1 MTTPYARQHID
12 EVDLRAVAAVLAS
25 DYLTQGPAVEA
36 FERAVAQFAGAGH
49 AVATNSATSA
59 LHVAMLALEV
69 GPGDVVWTS
78 PNSFVASA
86 NCARYCGAGVDFVDI
101 DPQTYNMSP
110 AALATKLTVAERAG
124 RLPKVVV
131 PVHFGGQSCEMA
143 PMRELAERYGFAI
156 VADASHAIGGTYQGR
171 PVGSARDADITVFS
185 FHPVKIITSGEGG
198 MLVTDDAAL
207 AERARLMRSHGV
219 TRDARAIAP
228 DAEPWEYEQHA
239 LGFNYR
245 LTDIQAALGTA
256 QLGRIAGFIDRRHA
270 IARFYDE
277 ALRETPYLTPVQHPD
292 VRSAY
297 HLYPIR
303 VPFGQRRRVYDVLH
317 RAGVLVNVHYIPIHT
332 QPYYRALGFR
342 RGDFPNAEHY
352 YAEALSLPMFVDLTD
367 AQAGRVVDVLCDR
380 LTLTKDIA

>member
-1 MTTPYARQHID
+1 MTIPYARQHID
-12 EVDLRAVAAVLAS
+12 EIDLRAVAAVLQS
-25 DYLTQGPAVEA
+25 DYLTQGPAVEV
-36 FERAVAQFAGAGH
+36 FERAVADVAGAGY

-59 LHVAMLALEV
+59 LHVAMLALGV

-86 NCARYCGAGVDFVDI
+86 NCARYCGADVDFVDI
-101 DPQTYNMSP
+101 DPHTYNMSP
-110 AALATKLTVAERAG
+110 AALAQKLVVAENEG
-124 RLPKVVV
+124 RLPKAVV
-131 PVHFGGQSCEMA
+131 PVHFAGQSCEMA
-143 PMRELAERYGFAI
+143 PIRELAERYGFAI

-185 FHPVKIITSGEGG
+185 FHPVKIVTSGEGG
-198 MLVTDDAAL
+198 ALVTGDPAL

-219 TRDARAIAP
+219 TRDARVIAP

-245 LTDIQAALGTA
+245 LTDIHATLGTA
-256 QLGRIAGFIDRRHA
+256 QLGRIAGFIERRHA

-277 ALRETPYLTPVQHPD
+277 ELRDTPYVTPAQHPE
-292 VRSAY
+292 VYSAY

-303 VPFGQRRRVYDVLH
+303 VPSGQRRRVYDALH

-342 RGDFPNAEHY
+342 RGDFPNAEAY
-352 YAEALSLPMFVDLTD
+352 YAEALSLPMYFDLTD
-367 AQAGRVVDVLCDR
+367 AQAARVVQ
-380 LTLTKDIA
+380 TLVEEIS